1 MYNVK
6 EWIVGDIVSGVST
19 GLVAVLQGKTVY
31 NQTVLDIVFY
41 NLLASI
47 YYISSCI
54 TQNYNMGLKWL
65 MECKEK
71 FFKKIM

>member
-31 NQTVLDIVFY
+31 NQTVLDIAFY
-41 NLLASI
+41 NQFLHNTKL
-47 YYISSCI
+47 
-54 TQNYNMGLKWL
+54 
-65 MECKEK
+65 
-71 FFKKIM
+71 